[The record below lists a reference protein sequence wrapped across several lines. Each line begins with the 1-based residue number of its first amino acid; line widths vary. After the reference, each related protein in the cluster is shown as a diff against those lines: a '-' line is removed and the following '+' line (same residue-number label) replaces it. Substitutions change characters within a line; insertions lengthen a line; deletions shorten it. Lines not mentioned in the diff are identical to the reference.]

1 MKALRRRALLSAAV
15 LAALGVVTAGCLLY
29 RQARPRALPAETAVV
44 VQAEEDPLTRFRTQ
58 RQQLRQKQRAELND
72 IIHDAATDAETL
84 SMAQRQ
90 LLALMES
97 ESAELTLEGLL
108 SARDFKEPLVSVGG
122 GAVYAMVRAEQLT
135 RQQTA
140 VILDLILRE
149 TGVTAG
155 NVKILAIN

>member
-15 LAALGVVTAGCLLY
+15 LAALGVVTAGCLLF
-29 RQARPRALPAETAVV
+29 RQARPAALPAETAVV

-72 IIHDAATDAETL
+72 IIHDADTDAETL

-90 LLALMES
+90 LLSLMEN
-97 ESAELTLEGLL
+97 ETAEATLEGLL
-108 SARDFKEPLVSVGG
+108 SARGFQDPLVSANA
-122 GAVYAMVRAEQLT
+122 GAVYVMVRSEGLD
-135 RQQTA
+135 RRETA
-140 VILDLILRE
+140 IILDLALRE

>member
-1 MKALRRRALLSAAV
+1 MNRLKRRTAILTATLAILLTAATV
-15 LAALGVVTAGCLLY
+15 YDQKKPV
-29 RQARPRALPAETAVV
+29 ALPAESTF
-44 VQAEEDPLTRFRTQ
+44 VQEERADPLTSFRTE

-72 IIHDAATDAETL
+72 IIHDADTDAETL

-90 LLALMES
+90 LMALMES

-108 SARDFKEPLVSVGG
+108 SARDFVEPLVSVSG
-122 GAVYAMVRAEQLT
+122 GAVYAMVRAQQLT

>member
-1 MKALRRRALLSAAV
+1 MKALRRRTLLSAAV

-72 IIHDAATDAETL
+72 IIHDADTDAETL

-90 LLALMES
+90 LLSLMEN
-97 ESAELTLEGLL
+97 ETAETTLEGLL
-108 SARDFKEPLVSVGG
+108 SARGFQDPLVSANA
-122 GAVYAMVRAEQLT
+122 GAVYVMVRSEGLD
-135 RQQTA
+135 RRETA
-140 VILDLILRE
+140 IILDLALRE